1 MFNRV
6 LMFCSFGKC
15 VTFTTLVPL
24 KNSVFV
30 HITSCAHII
39 QFRGSLWVFGKL
51 VAGSDLD
58 DQLDPTPLKP
68 KLVVISPTIQLL
80 P

>member
-1 MFNRV
+1 M
-6 LMFCSFGKC
+6 CFGKC
-15 VTFTTLVPL
+15 VTFATLVPRENYVL
-24 KNSVFV
+24 T
-30 HITSCAHII
+30 HITNCAHII
-39 QFRGSLWVFGKL
+39 QSRGDLWVFGKL

-68 KLVVISPTIQLL
+68 KLVVISPRIPLL